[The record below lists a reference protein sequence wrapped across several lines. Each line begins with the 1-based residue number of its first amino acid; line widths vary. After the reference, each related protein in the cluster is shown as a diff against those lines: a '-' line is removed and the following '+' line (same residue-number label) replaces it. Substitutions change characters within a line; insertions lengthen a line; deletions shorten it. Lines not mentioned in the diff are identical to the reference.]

1 VAGVDLG
8 KLFGRESAAG
18 QLLMWSVLSALISA
32 VLAPELELVQREV
45 FKALPSTPLTPA
57 QLADMVVRH
66 IVSGADGASYARESG
81 IAAADFQRMVESA
94 GEGLGPADLA
104 EALRR
109 GIIPAEGTG
118 PDAVSFEQG
127 MAEAHTRDK
136 WADTVRKLS
145 VKEPSPIDPLEALL
159 QGQLTEDVAKALYV
173 RFGGDPEHFTWLF
186 NSRGQAPT
194 PVELLELANRGI
206 IPWDGVGPDKVSY
219 EQGFLEGP
227 ARNKWEGPFRA
238 LGEYVVP
245 PRSITAMVRSG
256 ALDDAAALREFR
268 KSGMTQEM
276 AAAML
281 ADAHHAKLAAPR
293 DLAKG
298 TIDQLYRDRLVS
310 AEQATAMYRS
320 LDYTDAE
327 IPFLLQLQ
335 DMQRAVAAVNQAVG
349 RVHTLYVSRHVSKQ
363 QAVDALGALAVPAAQ
378 QQDLLA
384 SWDIERAVNVKTL
397 TAAEIA
403 SAHYYKIID
412 QDQALAQLVAI
423 GYTPWRAWVL
433 LSVRAHAK
441 LPAQPSPDPEE

>member
-1 VAGVDLG
+1 MAGVDLG

-256 ALDDAAALREFR
+256 ALDDAAALR
-268 KSGMTQEM
+268 S
-276 AAAML
+276 
-281 ADAHHAKLAAPR
+281 
-293 DLAKG
+293 
-298 TIDQLYRDRLVS
+298 S
-310 AEQATAMYRS
+310 AS
-320 LDYTDAE
+320 
-327 IPFLLQLQ
+327 
-335 DMQRAVAAVNQAVG
+335 RA
-349 RVHTLYVSRHVSKQ
+349 
-363 QAVDALGALAVPAAQ
+363 
-378 QQDLLA
+378 
-384 SWDIERAVNVKTL
+384 
-397 TAAEIA
+397 
-403 SAHYYKIID
+403 
-412 QDQALAQLVAI
+412 
-423 GYTPWRAWVL
+423 
-433 LSVRAHAK
+433 
-441 LPAQPSPDPEE
+441 